1 VNVEN
6 AVAETG
12 GFKLKL
18 REQHQE
24 SPSRV
29 VMRNQPSPPYRRR
42 VAVVEK
48 MRPKKEAKMDNID
61 SFFPNQKVVCINDRF
76 PMHILEWTANLP
88 RHGEIYTIRSLVRT
102 GRCLYTGRSVFGFHL
117 HELPTIED
125 RLVFRADRFT
135 PLLEKLDESTY
146 VKVRELIAPRPLSP
160 PIPVP
165 ATNRVREAE
174 LSVRRLVAA
183 SRRVQIKQRPRLIEN
198 VAIRNAVLKAVA
210 QEQRKAAFNLFGR
223 GHEPRV
229 SLSVSVAALLRDVRI
244 PCVHFSGWGPN
255 YYYPRRVFVT
265 AIKILRRKFRCSPIK
280 LTHKVYRV

>member
-1 VNVEN
+1 
-6 AVAETG
+6 
-12 GFKLKL
+12 
-18 REQHQE
+18 
-24 SPSRV
+24 
-29 VMRNQPSPPYRRR
+29 
-42 VAVVEK
+42 
-48 MRPKKEAKMDNID
+48 MDNIN

-135 PLLEKLDESTY
+135 PVLEKLDESTY

-160 PIPVP
+160 PRLVP
-165 ATNRVREAE
+165 AVIGLAE
-174 LSVRRLVAA
+174 SQSSVRLVTAT
-183 SRRVQIKQRPRLIEN
+183 RRVQVEQRKRRIAEN
-198 VAIRNAVLKAVA
+198 AAIRNAVLKAVA

-255 YYYPRRVFVT
+255 YFYPRRVFVT
-265 AIKILRRKFRCSPIK
+265 AIKILRRKFRRPPIK
-280 LTHKVYRV
+280 LGYKVYRA